1 MSLKPCVF
9 QLQLGFNTWLIFH
22 CLVTPHGYINLLHAY
37 KKISAH
43 HIRSVKFEASK
54 SEVGHS
60 FVSYYIPVECRVC
73 AFRLRTNQRERANF
87 HLNNIT
93 YWLSNKQFRRLHLQ
107 GNASVKRYNFSTH
120 INNFI

>member
-9 QLQLGFNTWLIFH
+9 QLQLEFNTWLIFH

-43 HIRSVKFEASK
+43 RIRSVKRMKFEASK

-60 FVSYYIPVECRVC
+60 LS
-73 AFRLRTNQRERANF
+73 L
-87 HLNNIT
+87 IT
-93 YWLSNKQFRRLHLQ
+93 LQ
-107 GNASVKRYNFSTH
+107 
-120 INNFI
+120 